1 MDIRCNYTVYCH
13 INKVNGKTYVGITSS
28 APELRWKNGEGYK
41 NCRKF
46 YNAILK
52 YGWDNFYHII
62 LRDKLSLSEAE
73 KLEKQLIT
81 DSKEFSYNIA
91 PGGKV
96 NKGFHWTEQSKRK
109 LSLSKKSKP
118 SKIEITEEYINKLR
132 TGHSKH
138 KVYQFSLTGKLI
150 NIFQSAQEA
159 GRVLGISSSEI
170 YFSCYNYKGVVQA
183 KGFIFLRYNNPEEL
197 NRRVILIKDRF
208 SPIGQFNNT
217 ELIRTFSSTKEAE
230 QATGVKASYIRR
242 CLRGERNLAGGFVW
256 KKIEY

>member
-1 MDIRCNYTVYCH
+1 MDIRCNYTIYCH

-28 APELRWKNGEGYK
+28 SPELRWKNGEGYK

-62 LRDKLSLSEAE
+62 LRD
-73 KLEKQLIT
+73 
-81 DSKEFSYNIA
+81 
-91 PGGKV
+91 
-96 NKGFHWTEQSKRK
+96 
-109 LSLSKKSKP
+109 
-118 SKIEITEEYINKLR
+118 
-132 TGHSKH
+132 
-138 KVYQFSLTGKLI
+138 
-150 NIFQSAQEA
+150 
-159 GRVLGISSSEI
+159 
-170 YFSCYNYKGVVQA
+170 
-183 KGFIFLRYNNPEEL
+183 NNPEEL
-197 NRRVILIKDRF
+197 NRRVVLIKDRF

>member
-62 LRDKLSLSEAE
+62 LRNKLSLS
-73 KLEKQLIT
+73 
-81 DSKEFSYNIA
+81 
-91 PGGKV
+91 
-96 NKGFHWTEQSKRK
+96 
-109 LSLSKKSKP
+109 
-118 SKIEITEEYINKLR
+118 
-132 TGHSKH
+132 
-138 KVYQFSLTGKLI
+138 
-150 NIFQSAQEA
+150 
-159 GRVLGISSSEI
+159 
-170 YFSCYNYKGVVQA
+170 
-183 KGFIFLRYNNPEEL
+183 
-197 NRRVILIKDRF
+197 
-208 SPIGQFNNT
+208 
-217 ELIRTFSSTKEAE
+217 EAE